1 MSTQG
6 EAQIAKMLNDY
17 LTAGERAARVKE
29 FIADSDPDII
39 ADLFE
44 MIRDAVIK
52 HETDIAFMITE
63 HYRSVNSILKDVM
76 TGLCV

>member
-1 MSTQG
+1 MSTTG
-6 EAQIAKMLNDY
+6 EAYLAKKMADN

-52 HETDIAFMITE
+52 QEVDVAFLITE
-63 HYRSVNSILKDVM
+63 HYRSVNTILNDVLR
-76 TGLCV
+76 GLCV

>member
-1 MSTQG
+1 MSTNG
-6 EAQIAKMLNDY
+6 EAFLAKKMADN

-29 FIADSDPDII
+29 FITDSDPEII

-76 TGLCV
+76 TGLCI

>member
-1 MSTQG
+1 MSTNG
-6 EAQIAKMLNDY
+6 EAFLAKMADN

-29 FIADSDPDII
+29 FITDSDPEII

-63 HYRSVNSILKDVM
+63 HYRSVNSILNDVM
-76 TGLCV
+76 TWLCI